1 MHVYEYRRLVVPDSH
16 WNAVLLPWAQCH
28 HLNMAH
34 GYWMYNTGFM
44 TVGYNMG
51 GVFRHVYDHHANVV
65 KQQTL
70 RELKPATYVFFVRY
84 FQKRCNETFILPIEL
99 CRLIA
104 AFLF

>member
-1 MHVYEYRRLVVPDSH
+1 
-16 WNAVLLPWAQCH
+16 
-28 HLNMAH
+28 
-34 GYWMYNTGFM
+34 MYNTGFM